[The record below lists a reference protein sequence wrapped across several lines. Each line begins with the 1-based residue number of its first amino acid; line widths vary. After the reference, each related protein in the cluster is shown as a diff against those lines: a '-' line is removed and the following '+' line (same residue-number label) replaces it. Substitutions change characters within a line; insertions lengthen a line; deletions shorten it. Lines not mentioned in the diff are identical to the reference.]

1 MLTDANREERKP
13 ISMIGVWHVNGLET
27 WRETS
32 INPQIDSCYVAC
44 CGAGKKGNR
53 VGNLVQL
60 PDSPEGNLGEQR

>member
-13 ISMIGVWHVNGLET
+13 ISMIGVWHVNSLET

-44 CGAGKKGNR
+44 CRAGKKGNR